1 MSTKFDVIPG
11 GETIESLRKEVD
23 RLRAEIQELRLFRDL
38 AYRDP
43 LTGLRNRRYLERRLD
58 EELHRAQRQPENQFS
73 LVMID
78 LDNFKALNDT
88 YGHAE
93 GDNAL
98 CWVAGFIIDQTRNHD
113 VPCRTGGDEL
123 LLLLPGSDS
132 AGCKLFMNRVQ
143 DALLSANAS
152 RKIPVEFSMGGVT
165 WPEHGET
172 KESLLEAADRAMYR
186 NKMTRKLGTNRGNPR
201 RRKTAETFA

>member
-1 MSTKFDVIPG
+1 MSNKFDVVPG
-11 GETIESLRKEVD
+11 GETIDRLRNEVD
-23 RLRAEIQELRLFRDL
+23 RLRAEVQELRLFRDL

-58 EELHRAQRQPENQFS
+58 EELHRAQRQPETHFS

-98 CWVAGFIIDQTRNHD
+98 CWVAGFIIDQIRNHD

-123 LLLLPGSDS
+123 LLLLPGSD
-132 AGCKLFMNRVQ
+132 APGCKLFMNRVQ
-143 DALLSANAS
+143 NALTTANAS
-152 RKIPVEFSMGGVT
+152 RKIPLEFSMGGVT
-165 WPEHGET
+165 WPEHGES

-186 NKMTRKLGTNRGNPR
+186 NKMTRKLAPGRENHR
-201 RRKTAETFA
+201 RRKTVETFV